1 MVDYD
6 AIEYYEND
14 EEFGLNFKK
23 PMDPQVLIDAV
34 ENIENSG
41 NFLRAV
47 VKGIGFRFRFLKIRA
62 FSSAG

>member
-1 MVDYD
+1 MGRMVDYD

-34 ENIENSG
+34 ENIENS
-41 NFLRAV
+41 
-47 VKGIGFRFRFLKIRA
+47 
-62 FSSAG
+62 